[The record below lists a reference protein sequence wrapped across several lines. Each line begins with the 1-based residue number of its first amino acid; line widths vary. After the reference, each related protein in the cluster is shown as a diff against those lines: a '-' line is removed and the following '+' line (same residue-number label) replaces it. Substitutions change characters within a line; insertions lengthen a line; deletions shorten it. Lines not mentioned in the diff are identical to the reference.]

1 MRKFHTILSI
11 FFIAVLFSGCG
22 TKRQYFEPE
31 KVTSKVDFEYKLPD
45 NIASTSLNGAVLE
58 NGMVITKDGLLPENI
73 KFPKNTLL
81 LNFHKDKFIT
91 STLDGNL
98 AITDK
103 TGGIV
108 YEKKFNEAIVSASL
122 EDNRLATLSSSN
134 TIRLINITT
143 DSILLEFESSNVY
156 AQDSRVAAP
165 YFLSSLVIFP
175 TLDGKI
181 MIVDKS
187 NGRILRDVVV
197 SSEEFFNN
205 IIFLDVINDTM
216 IASTGKRIVSISP
229 EKTLYYNGEIK
240 NVISNK
246 DKIYIFEKDGKVI
259 LADLNL
265 QKLNS
270 INFKFAI
277 FSNAVTFNDHLYI
290 IEKKGYLI
298 KTRLDLSDPQIF
310 ELNDEIKDKSFVG
323 FKDFYYDNHYLKL
336 N

>member
-1 MRKFHTILSI
+1 MKKFHIVLAIIFASIL
-11 FFIAVLFSGCG
+11 LSGCG

-31 KVTSKVDFEYKLPD
+31 NVNSKVDFEYKLPD

-58 NGMVITKDGLLPENI
+58 NGMIITKHGLQEKV
-73 KFPKNTLL
+73 KFPKGTVL
-81 LNFHKDKFIT
+81 LNTYKDKFIT
-91 STLDGNL
+91 STLNGNL
-98 AITDK
+98 VISDESSAM
-103 TGGIV
+103 V
-108 YEKKFNEAIVSASL
+108 YERKFKEAIVSAAL
-122 EDNRLATLSSSN
+122 EDNRLALLGASN
-134 TIRLINITT
+134 TIYLINIST
-143 DSILLEFESSNVY
+143 DSLLLEFESSNVY
-156 AQDSRVAAP
+156 AQDSRTAAP

-197 SSEEFFNN
+197 SSEQFFNN
-205 IIFLDVINDTM
+205 VIFLDVVNDTM

-246 DKIYIFEKDGKVI
+246 DKIYIFEKDGTVT
-259 LADLNL
+259 LTDLNL
-265 QKLNS
+265 QKINS
-270 INFKFAI
+270 VNFKFAL
-277 FSNAVTFNDHLYI
+277 FSNAVVFSDHLYI

-298 KTRLDLSDPQIF
+298 KTRLDLSDAQIF

-323 FKDFYYDNHYLKL
+323 FKDFYYDNYYLKL